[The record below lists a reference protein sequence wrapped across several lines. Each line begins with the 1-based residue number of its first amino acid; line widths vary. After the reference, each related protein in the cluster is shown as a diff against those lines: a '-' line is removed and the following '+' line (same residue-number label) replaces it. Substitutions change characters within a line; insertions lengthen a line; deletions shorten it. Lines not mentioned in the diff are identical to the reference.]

1 MNSLKTVVD
10 LYRSHSNSDYNG
22 ETFSGKS
29 KYTTELKKLIRAI
42 SSYQFSYGRF
52 QELEIDG
59 EEIEDYSEIPENGGV
74 LNFKFLVSQSSAERF
89 YASSKDLIKINKLM
103 RGEIPEQYYIVDLDY
118 YSNENQ
124 KPESISKIEAI
135 SSLIKALSKLSHF
148 HDMKENTS
156 ANTYRLVFVLHS
168 ESKSS
173 SSVIETLLTEEIL
186 TYNEVDISL
195 INSLTTINPI
205 SDLHYDEK
213 VNTFRN
219 TLIEHIN
226 STGSKFK
233 DIIENWELICNMY
246 RNNLAVYM
254 SAFSFQKSRKEI
266 AETEIEYADKI
277 SKITT
282 EISNKA
288 LAIPIS
294 LVGSIAIYQLN
305 GKIETYI
312 TFLGLVFT
320 SLIITIILASQ
331 KKQLNRVEHAKN
343 IVFTSIEKRI
353 KDDKSDL
360 KTRLLEA
367 KSELDENVIFCRRVL
382 DFLISISWVPV
393 CIGTLSL
400 LRKFL

>member
-1 MNSLKTVVD
+1 
-10 LYRSHSNSDYNG
+10 
-22 ETFSGKS
+22 
-29 KYTTELKKLIRAI
+29 
-42 SSYQFSYGRF
+42 
-52 QELEIDG
+52 
-59 EEIEDYSEIPENGGV
+59 
-74 LNFKFLVSQSSAERF
+74 
-89 YASSKDLIKINKLM
+89 
-103 RGEIPEQYYIVDLDY
+103 
-118 YSNENQ
+118 NENQ

-173 SSVIETLLTEEIL
+173 SAVIETLLTEEIL